1 MLSKVDKLVAQPDT
15 KYQCQWSI
23 GNEWYLDMGWCLA
36 DTEKMVGQ
44 KMVSRRRMGNAS
56 RILRSSVVAKRGW
69 HWVKKGANIGY
80 QLVIVNL
87 TSANISARQNEFC
100 C

>member
-15 KYQCQWSI
+15 KYQRQRSI
-23 GNEWYLDMGWCLA
+23 GNEWYLDTGWCLA

-44 KMVSRRRMGNAS
+44 KMVSRRMGNAS
-56 RILRSSVVAKRGW
+56 RILRSNVARRGW
-69 HWVKKGANIGY
+69 HWVKEGANIGH
-80 QLVIVNL
+80 QPVIVNP